1 MRLIYKR
8 SLTFI
13 ALLIIIIACIGIG
26 YLFYDKVIHP
36 ETDVAVIDELSIN
49 YLDGSSVIGDG
60 EYRFSVTNN
69 GSTDVNYRITL
80 TDIKGMSEDVTYTLT
95 SSNANITSEE
105 KSLEDGQN
113 IVLDNILIGA
123 SDTQNFTLTVANN
136 VSTTFKIDVDKIDDI
151 EEYFYMTLL
160 NQNEVREA
168 STLVGEEI
176 SVEDEGLIASTDD
189 DGTTYYFR
197 GNVANNY
204 VTFAGLTWRIVRING
219 DGSVRLVLDDVAD
232 TLANY
237 NTENESYE
245 TFNQTDL
252 FTSLTTYYDSTL
264 SSYDSYIANTRF
276 CSESG
281 KTDNT
286 YNAYTRIVTNQIPT
300 FNCLGERYTSKIGIL
315 SVDEIVFAG
324 ALYGEENTDYYLY
337 NEEIENLW
345 WTSSLSKN
353 DDDNFYPFLVNENG
367 ELVDNINGSLY
378 RNFRPVISLNRNVTV
393 SGSGTVDDPY
403 AVNQCQLNE
412 K

>member
-26 YLFYDKVIHP
+26 YLFYDRVIHP

-69 GSTDVNYRITL
+69 GSTDVNYRVTL

-136 VSTTFKIDVDKIDDI
+136 VSTTFKINVDKTRDI

-176 SVEDEGLIASTDD
+176 SGEDEGLIASTDD

-237 NTENESYE
+237 NTENEDYE

-337 NEEIENLW
+337 NEEIDNLW

-393 SGSGTVDDPY
+393 SGSGTIDDPY
-403 AVNQCQLNE
+403 TVN
-412 K
+412 

>member
-26 YLFYDKVIHP
+26 YLFYDRVIHP

-69 GSTDVNYRITL
+69 GSTDVNYRVTL

-95 SSNANITSEE
+95 SSNANITNEE

-136 VSTTFKIDVDKIDDI
+136 VSTTFKINVDKTRDV

-219 DGSVRLVLDDVAD
+219 DGSVRLILDDVAD

-403 AVNQCQLNE
+403 AVN
-412 K
+412 

>member
-1 MRLIYKR
+1 MRLVYKR

-13 ALLIIIIACIGIG
+13 ALLIIVIACIGIG

-36 ETDVAVIDELSIN
+36 ETDVAVIDELSVN
-49 YLDGSSVIGDG
+49 YLDGSSVISDG
-60 EYRFSVTNN
+60 QYRFSVTNN

-105 KSLEDGQN
+105 KHLEDGQN
-113 IVLDNILIGA
+113 IVLDNILIGT
-123 SDTQNFTLTVANN
+123 SDTQNFTLKVTNN
-136 VSTTFKIDVDKIDDI
+136 TSTTFKINIDKTQDV

-160 NQNEVREA
+160 NQNEIKEA

-176 SVEDEGLIASTDD
+176 STEDEGLISSSDD

-197 GNVANNY
+197 GNAINNY
-204 VTFAGLTWRIVRING
+204 VSFAGLTWRIVRING
-219 DGSVRLVLDDVAD
+219 DGTVRLVLNDTAE

-237 NTENESYE
+237 NTENEDYE

-264 SSYDSYIANTRF
+264 SSYDKYIANTRF

-281 KTDNT
+281 KTENT
-286 YNAYTRIVTNQIPT
+286 YNAYTRIVTDKIPT
-300 FNCLGERYTSKIGIL
+300 FNCLGERYTSKIGLL

-324 ALYGEENTDYYLY
+324 ALYGKENTDYYLY

-345 WTSSLSKN
+345 WTSSLSKS
-353 DDDNFYPFLVNENG
+353 DEEHFYPFLVNEKG

-378 RNFRPVISLNRNVTV
+378 RNFRPVISLNRNVIVT
-393 SGSGTVDDPY
+393 GSGTIDNPY
-403 AVNQCQLNE
+403 TVN
-412 K
+412 

>member
-1 MRLIYKR
+1 MRLVYKR

-13 ALLIIIIACIGIG
+13 ALLIIVIACIGIG

-36 ETDVAVIDELSIN
+36 ETDVAVIDELSVN
-49 YLDGSSVIGDG
+49 YLDGSSVISDG
-60 EYRFSVTNN
+60 QYRFSVTNN
-69 GSTDVNYRITL
+69 GNTDVNYRITL
-80 TDIKGMSEDVTYTLT
+80 TDIKGMSEDVTYILT

-105 KSLEDGQN
+105 KHLEDGQN

-123 SDTQNFTLTVANN
+123 TDTQNFTLKVTNN
-136 VSTTFKIDVDKIDDI
+136 TSTTFKINIDKTQDV

-160 NQNEVREA
+160 NQNEIKEA

-176 SVEDEGLIASTDD
+176 STEDEGLISSSDD

-197 GNVANNY
+197 GNTINNY
-204 VTFAGLTWRIVRING
+204 VSFAGLTWRIVRING
-219 DGSVRLVLDDVAD
+219 DGTVRLVLNDTAE

-237 NTENESYE
+237 NTENEDYE

-264 SSYDSYIANTRF
+264 SSYDKYIANTRF

-281 KTDNT
+281 KTENT
-286 YNAYTRIVTNQIPT
+286 YNAYTRIVTDKIPT
-300 FNCLGERYTSKIGIL
+300 FNCLGERYTSKIGLL

-324 ALYGEENTDYYLY
+324 ALYGKENTDYYLY

-345 WTSSLSKN
+345 WTSSLSKSDN
-353 DDDNFYPFLVNENG
+353 DYFYPFLVNEKG

-378 RNFRPVISLNRNVTV
+378 RNFRPVISLNRNVIVT
-393 SGSGTVDDPY
+393 GSGTIDNPY
-403 AVNQCQLNE
+403 TVN
-412 K
+412 

>member
-1 MRLIYKR
+1 MRLVYKR

-13 ALLIIIIACIGIG
+13 ALLIIVIACIGIG

-105 KSLEDGQN
+105 RSLEDGQN

-136 VSTTFKIDVDKIDDI
+136 VSTTFKINVDKTRDI

-176 SVEDEGLIASTDD
+176 SIADEGLISSTDD

-219 DGSVRLVLDDVAD
+219 DGSVRLILNDVAD

-324 ALYGEENTDYYLY
+324 ALYGKENTDYYLY

-345 WTSSLSKN
+345 WTSSLSKS
-353 DDDNFYPFLVNENG
+353 DEEHFYPFLVNEKG

-378 RNFRPVISLNRNVTV
+378 RNFRPVISLNRNVIVT
-393 SGSGTVDDPY
+393 GSGTIDNPY
-403 AVNQCQLNE
+403 TVN
-412 K
+412 

>member
-1 MRLIYKR
+1 MRLVYKR

-105 KSLEDGQN
+105 RSLEDGQN

-136 VSTTFKIDVDKIDDI
+136 VSTTFKINVDKTRDV

-176 SVEDEGLIASTDD
+176 SGEDEGLIASTDD

-197 GNVANNY
+197 GAVANNY
-204 VTFAGLTWRIVRING
+204 VSFAGLTWRIVRING
-219 DGSVRLVLDDVAD
+219 DGTVRLVLNDTAE

-237 NTENESYE
+237 NTENEDYE

-264 SSYDSYIANTRF
+264 SSYDKYIANTRF

-281 KTDNT
+281 KTENT
-286 YNAYTRIVTNQIPT
+286 YNAYTRIVTNKIPT
-300 FNCLGERYTSKIGIL
+300 FNCLGERYTSKIGLL

-324 ALYGEENTDYYLY
+324 ALYGKENTDYYLY

-345 WTSSLSKN
+345 WTSSLSKSDN
-353 DDDNFYPFLVNENG
+353 DYFYPFLVNENG

-378 RNFRPVISLNRNVTV
+378 RNFRPVISLNRNVIVT
-393 SGSGTVDDPY
+393 GSGTIDNPY
-403 AVNQCQLNE
+403 TVN
-412 K
+412 